1 MTIKE
6 LMEQVDTDRVTEAF
20 LLTYYLF
27 QHDCYD
33 LSISEKFNAIPK
45 FRELIRDNINSFRA
59 CTPSAGAEKY
69 TVFIMYDQ
77 DNEDFENKESKSF
90 SCFAIPD
97 KEAFSV
103 LNRKFYLFTGEGDVE
118 LSHYSFDHKD
128 VCDMAAYTVAKS
140 SIDTIGKEMCV
151 AKILSDMFFWG
162 AKPEQRRKKVCELE
176 EKLSKPYDENE
187 YISQAEFHEHMKTI
201 ENQLLE
207 QMSEDERA
215 YYEAKHRFEDETKDI
230 ISRYWKRTNIELEKQ
245 HIAIIREEYQGRI
258 CQ

>member
-6 LMEQVDTDRVTEAF
+6 LMEQVDVDKVTEAF
-20 LLTYYLF
+20 LLIYYLF
-27 QHDCYD
+27 QNDCYD

-45 FRELIRDNINSFRA
+45 IRELIRDNINSFRA

-90 SCFAIPD
+90 SCFAIRD
-97 KEAFSV
+97 SDAFSV
-103 LNRKFYLFTGEGDVE
+103 LDNNFYLFTGEGDAE
-118 LSHYSFDHKD
+118 LSHYSFDHEEI
-128 VCDMAAYTVAKS
+128 CDMAAFRVAKS
-140 SIDTIGKEMCV
+140 SIDTLGKEICV
-151 AKILSDMFFWG
+151 AKILSDMFYWG
-162 AKPEQRRKKVCELE
+162 AYPEDRKKKVCELE
-176 EKLSKPYDENE
+176 KKLSKPHDERE
-187 YISQAEFHEHMKTI
+187 YIRQAEFHERMKTI

-230 ISRYWKRTNIELEKQ
+230 ISRYWKMTNETRKCRSPRARL
-245 HIAIIREEYQGRI
+245 RL
-258 CQ
+258 